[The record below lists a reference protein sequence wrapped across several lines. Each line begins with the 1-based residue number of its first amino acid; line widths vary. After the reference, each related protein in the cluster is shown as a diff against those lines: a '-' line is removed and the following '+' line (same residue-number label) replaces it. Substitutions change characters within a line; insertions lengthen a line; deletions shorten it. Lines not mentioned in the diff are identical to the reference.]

1 MSWWLIAALAALG
14 VALLAYDPNVPLD
27 TEDYWIILFVE
38 KIEKLNRLKRFFL
51 GGSVVEDELPLS
63 PAPSDPSINNF
74 KTRIEDVGVRIY
86 DPIAR
91 GGAGG
96 LERGPLLIYVHG
108 GGWAKS
114 SVDTYDLTSK
124 SFCSSEISI
133 FLSRNFVILKRVGF

>member
-14 VALLAYDPNVPLD
+14 VALLAYDPNVPRD
-27 TEDYWIILFVE
+27 AEDYWVILILE
-38 KIEKLNRLKRFFL
+38 KMTKLNRLKRFFL
-51 GGSVVEDELPLS
+51 GGSVIQGEMPLQA
-63 PAPSDPSINNF
+63 APSDPSINNF
-74 KTRIEDVGVRIY
+74 KSRFEDVDVRIY

-91 GGAGG
+91 GGVGG